1 MAKWDEWYE
10 SLPLSTKEYLKNQ
23 PLWHDL
29 DLAKAF
35 AVGLIAGFLIGWI
48 I

>member
-1 MAKWDEWYE
+1 MAKWTDWYE

-23 PLWHDL
+23 PLWHDR

-35 AVGLIAGFLIGWI
+35 AVGLIVGFLIGWI